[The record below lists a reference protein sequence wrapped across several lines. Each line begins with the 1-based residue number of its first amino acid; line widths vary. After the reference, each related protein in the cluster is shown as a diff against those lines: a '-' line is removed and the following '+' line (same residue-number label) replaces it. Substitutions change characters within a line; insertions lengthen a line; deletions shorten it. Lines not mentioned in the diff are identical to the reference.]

1 MLIFSTVLLQNVI
14 FIYIYKYIQMCFFHS
29 QCDCTKTL
37 ISYTREP
44 GRIKGSF
51 LNSHPPCFLNL
62 KPYWVHISTRPC
74 WFFFRSLVDIP
85 LNSLHFCSKV
95 FVLISPSSLL
105 AKITNTFYENVK
117 EKRKKNI
124 PHIWPVFWY
133 LQLHQQTKRIIEN
146 SPSRQ
151 QECDNTSKSAK
162 AGSWQLGLTLRMP
175 HCARTSLK

>member
-1 MLIFSTVLLQNVI
+1 
-14 FIYIYKYIQMCFFHS
+14 MCFFHS

-37 ISYTREP
+37 SSYTREP

-74 WFFFRSLVDIP
+74 CFFRSLVDIP

-117 EKRKKNI
+117 GKRKKKHS
-124 PHIWPVFWY
+124 PYMAGFWY
-133 LQLHQQTKRIIEN
+133 LQLHQQTKRIREQPN
-146 SPSRQ
+146 Q
-151 QECDNTSKSAK
+151 T
-162 AGSWQLGLTLRMP
+162 
-175 HCARTSLK
+175 ARV